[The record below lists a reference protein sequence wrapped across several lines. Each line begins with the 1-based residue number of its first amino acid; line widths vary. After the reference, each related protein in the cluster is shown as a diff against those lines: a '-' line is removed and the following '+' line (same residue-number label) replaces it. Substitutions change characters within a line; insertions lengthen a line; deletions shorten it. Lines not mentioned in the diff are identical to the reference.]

1 MVRFVVNQ
9 PQEHALVSIVLL
21 DWSCRESFHLLDYLA
36 AQTVDR
42 SQYEIIWTEFYDAP
56 ADRLCRRIDAA
67 QAQSARPPVDVYA
80 LMDFSP
86 ELCCHKHALLNLG
99 IVLARGRIVCFCD
112 SDAIVQPTFVESIIE
127 HFRRQ
132 GDTVLHMDEARNDD
146 PSFYPF
152 NYPSLDEVTG
162 FGCIN
167 WINGRPVGL
176 LDEAD
181 PLHSRNY
188 GACMAAARDDL
199 IAIGG
204 ADMHTDYL
212 GYICGFY
219 EMSWRLTNFGRC
231 EVWSDREWLY
241 HLWHPGQAGNEDFV
255 GPHDGLSV
263 STRALQALRS
273 GRVQPFVESPAIV
286 SLRTQ
291 TASPNEAALLERLVE
306 PAWLNQWRHD
316 RSAPAGG
323 NGSACPQRA
332 GDMATTKRRS
342 VTPPFGF
349 RLSFWAK
356 LQLMPLVA
364 GMVRRQLR
372 VKRRAAA
379 WSRPTGP
386 GGRLRNG
393 IRKASA
399 LKSFLKRIYAFDK
412 HWIRQ
417 CWLALAWAA
426 QRGRRELVL
435 YGEGD
440 AAKALCHLAR
450 HLPVEIVGICP
461 FRTGRP
467 EKLLGRRTLTREQLA
482 ETDALII
489 LAAFVDTAAR
499 LEQLRQL
506 DIPRERVIVLR

>member
-42 SQYEIIWTEFYDAP
+42 SQYEIIWTEFYDTP
-56 ADRLCRRIDAA
+56 AEGLCRRIDTA
-67 QAQSARPPVDVYA
+67 QAQSTRPPVDVYA
-80 LMDFSP
+80 LMDFPP
-86 ELCCHKHALLNLG
+86 ELCCHRHALFNLG

-127 HFRRQ
+127 HFRHQ
-132 GDTVLHMDEARNDD
+132 EDTVLHMDEVRNND

-167 WINGRPVGL
+167 WIDGRPVGI

-219 EMSWRLTNFGRC
+219 EMSWRLTNFGRR

-241 HLWHPGQAGNEDFV
+241 HVWHPGQTGNEDIA

-273 GRVQPFVESPAIV
+273 DRVQPFVESPAIV

-291 TASPNEAALLERLVE
+291 TASPDDAALLEQLVE

-316 RSAPAGG
+316 KAAP
-323 NGSACPQRA
+323 A

-342 VTPPFGF
+342 VTPPFGL

-364 GMVRRQLR
+364 GMARRQLR
-372 VKRRAAA
+372 VKRQAAA

-386 GGRLRNG
+386 KGRLHNG
-393 IRKASA
+393 IRKVIA
-399 LKSFLKRIYAFDK
+399 LKSFLKRIYTFDK

-417 CWLALAWAA
+417 CWLALALAE
-426 QRGRRELVL
+426 QRGCRELVL

-461 FRTGRP
+461 FRTHRP
-467 EKLLGRRTLTREQLA
+467 EKLLGRRSLTHEQLA

-506 DIPRERVIVLR
+506 GIDRERVIVLR